1 MYIDIYHMKKLSPLI
16 IPLILAILTWH
27 FYYIFTINVHDK
39 ILGNARFYATVFAY
53 LNVAHLS
60 YFLYILYLRIKK
72 RVGTIVTLLSLP
84 PFPVYLVTLM
94 AIDFVVSLLPL

>member
-1 MYIDIYHMKKLSPLI
+1 MKKSTR
-16 IPLILAILTWH
+16 IPIPFTLAVLTTL
-27 FYYIFTINVHDK
+27 FYGLYVITVHDAVR
-39 ILGNARFYATVFAY
+39 GNAWYFFAIFAL
-53 LNVAHLS
+53 LNIIHIY
-60 YFLYILYLRIKK
+60 YFLYIFYLRIKK